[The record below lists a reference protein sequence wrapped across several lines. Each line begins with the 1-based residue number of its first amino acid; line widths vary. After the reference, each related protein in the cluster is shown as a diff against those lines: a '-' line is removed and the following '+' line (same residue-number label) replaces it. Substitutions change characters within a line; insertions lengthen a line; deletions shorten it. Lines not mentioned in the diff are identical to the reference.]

1 MDSKPLSCLPRGSIV
16 TVLKSLML
24 DKYDILSRRVL
35 VRHMVKDEQANDIV
49 TEGWASVQSS
59 QGYVILSPLS
69 SICYSNSRWGSTRPI
84 IRQCGHAAHLKCVE
98 AHTLSLHQRAA
109 GEQPYDGRFAA
120 NIDDGEFLCPLCK
133 QLSNILIPRDNV
145 VSGVPANSVDEVDM
159 KDIEVGTGTS
169 KRKLDS
175 DDPESH
181 VSLRVLLTKG
191 ARQTESKVSG
201 LSSMGH
207 EALKDFGAHL
217 YQAMDVPW
225 ERNAGWRRQ
234 NQQQWHPAIQ
244 RWDYEDEGDSDVDF
258 EADEKPAPKVKSIL
272 RHLRQQHIAWA
283 AVGHS
288 AAAQEAASR
297 GVEEVLP
304 FGVMSTTSDPW
315 PAYSTKNKENHPM
328 LLELKRT
335 LAGVAGLFEVLID
348 DAAIEL
354 GNGTNS
360 REPSVIGTFLA
371 DIIEGRSWFQSVSQP
386 TGKEDQLILW
396 SVLTGLMSA
405 LPCHVARDGQ
415 ISQRS
420 EARASAAA
428 MWIAKGIGSQAKKT
442 GEPPAPLAIS
452 RVADAIKSEKKA
464 PLSSEWGTLDPFAFG
479 PESSQGSAPFRPAV
493 ACPFLYTPLLAWD
506 LNTFAGAMF
515 STVLANDVADLPTSE
530 DLLFLAQVLLVS
542 RMIQAAVTP
551 GGLVLPDEMDADCS
565 DTWTAANVAKEG
577 DALSSLVAHSRN
589 KVRSKSLAASSSLGG
604 QGESKP
610 AHVSILVAV
619 GDAILPFS
627 RSVVLLLRA
636 CTALIRE
643 RRRLSQLD
651 TSKQSQFDTILD
663 EIIIG
668 DEVMS
673 CEDGFFIYKALKAPL
688 PSVLTDVSSA
698 WWSRIDGW
706 LVAVTGLE
714 LHHGSMGNNVV
725 SMITTGIME
734 GYSNA
739 VPSPQQAPAASAAKP
754 GNGQPRP
761 RQSGGTAAK
770 GPENITED
778 DEEVMEI
785 DHDGAQGT
793 GFVQYN
799 IMAAEG
805 EESDEELMEGVE
817 LDNGEIAVVGFPD
830 GAGGLGA
837 IQAGRS
843 TSGTD
848 GPGDSSD
855 ENSSSGSDGD
865 RGRSDR
871 EFAHAT
877 RSPIISYQP
886 SLLALAGIG
895 AVRQGTF
902 FESDLAISVMSDLSH
917 LGMIHRRGMYR
928 SFDEFPGLLLCCVRL
943 MFLMI
948 FFVHPDMQKY
958 LHLALH
964 GYQLRLWSC
973 TV

>member
-1 MDSKPLSCLPRGSIV
+1 M
-16 TVLKSLML
+16 
-24 DKYDILSRRVL
+24 
-35 VRHMVKDEQANDIV
+35 RHVVKDAQKNNSI

-59 QGYVILSPLS
+59 QGYVILSPLT

-133 QLSNILIPRDNV
+133 QLSNILIPRDNFV
-145 VSGVPANSVDEVDM
+145 DGVAVNSVDEVVM
-159 KDIEVGTGTS
+159 KDAESGAS

-175 DDPESH
+175 DEPETH
-181 VSLRVLLTKG
+181 VSLRSLLTKG
-191 ARQTESKVSG
+191 ARQTEFKANRF
-201 LSSMGH
+201 SSMGQ

-258 EADEKPAPKVKSIL
+258 DSEEKPAPQVKSIL
-272 RHLRQQHIAWA
+272 RYLRQQHIAWA

-304 FGVMSTTSDPW
+304 FGVMSSTSDPW
-315 PAYSTKNKENHPM
+315 SDYGAKNKDNHPM

-348 DAAIEL
+348 DAAKEL
-354 GNGTNS
+354 GNDTNS

-371 DIIEGRSWFQSVSQP
+371 DIIEGRSWFQSIFQP
-386 TGKEDQLILW
+386 AGKEDQLILW
-396 SVLTGLMSA
+396 SLLTGLMSSM
-405 LPCHVARDGQ
+405 PCHVARDGQ

-428 MWIAKGIGSQAKKT
+428 MWIARGIGTQEKKT
-442 GEPPAPLAIS
+442 DEPPAPLA
-452 RVADAIKSEKKA
+452 VLKMADAVRSEK
-464 PLSSEWGTLDPFAFG
+464 LSAIPSEWGTLDPFAFG
-479 PESSQGSAPFRPAV
+479 PENSQPSAPFRPAV

-506 LNTFAGAMF
+506 LSTFAGTMF
-515 STVLANDVADLPTSE
+515 STVLVNDVADLPTSE
-530 DLLFLAQVLLVS
+530 DLLYLAQVLLVS
-542 RMIQAAVTP
+542 RMIQATITP
-551 GGLVLPDEMDADCS
+551 GGIALPDEMDADCS
-565 DTWTAANVAKEG
+565 DTWTEQEVGKEG
-577 DALSSLVAHSRN
+577 AALSRLATHCRE
-589 KVRSKSLAASSSLGG
+589 KVRTKSLSASASLAGG
-604 QGESKP
+604 EGESKP
-610 AHVSILVAV
+610 SSILVAV
-619 GDAILPFS
+619 GDAMLPFS

-651 TSKQSQFDTILD
+651 MSKQSQFDKILD
-663 EIIIG
+663 EVMLDSEI
-668 DEVMS
+668 MS
-673 CEDGFFIYKALKAPL
+673 CEDGFFIYKALQAPL
-688 PSVLTDVSSA
+688 PSTLTNVSSP
-698 WWSRIDGW
+698 WWARIEGW
-706 LVAVTGLE
+706 LVAVTGWE
-714 LHHGSMGNNVV
+714 LHHGSMGNNIVP
-725 SMITTGIME
+725 MITTGTME

-739 VPSPQQAPAASAAKP
+739 GLLQASVDASSGARP
-754 GNGQPRP
+754 GNGQSRP
-761 RQSGGTAAK
+761 HLSEAGAK
-770 GPENITED
+770 GPESIMDD
-778 DEEVMEI
+778 DEEVMDIE
-785 DHDGAQGT
+785 HEAPHES

-799 IMAAEG
+799 NNFGADA

-817 LDNGEIAVVGFPD
+817 LDNEEIAVVGFPD
-830 GAGGLGA
+830 GAAGLGA
-837 IQAGRS
+837 IPASRNAAGN
-843 TSGTD
+843 D

-855 ENSSSGSDGD
+855 ENSSSGSDGE

-871 EFAHAT
+871 EFAHVS

-902 FESDLAISVMSDLSH
+902 FESDLAIAVMSDLSH
-917 LGMIHRRGMYR
+917 LGLIHRRG
-928 SFDEFPGLLLCCVRL
+928 
-943 MFLMI
+943 
-948 FFVHPDMQKY
+948 
-958 LHLALH
+958 
-964 GYQLRLWSC
+964 
-973 TV
+973 T